1 MAGTVF
7 ILGAGASRSA
17 GAPLITNFLDSAF
30 DLCERV
36 GLGEGEKRD
45 FELVRV
51 GLNALQLAQ
60 SKARLDITNLETV
73 FDAFEMAA
81 LVGRLGDLE
90 SEQVAR
96 LPEAMRTLITVT
108 LEQRIRLPAAD
119 GGMYPCPVYQSFAE
133 MISQLRHETKLWP
146 GVITF
151 NYDVC
156 LDHAFYCVRVP
167 STYHLSESDQ
177 QDRVNLLKLHGS
189 LNWAHCPEC
198 RTVQERSLSDLLA
211 RLRLRPGGT
220 TWRLEVAAKT
230 VRSFECR
237 KCGKRGGQ
245 LMIVPPTWA
254 KARYQ
259 APLQPVWAAAA
270 AALRGAEN
278 IFVCG
283 YSLSETDTF
292 FRYLY
297 AVGSIGAATLR
308 RFWVFNPDRSLEGRF
323 REFLGQQ
330 AEGRFQFHGMDFE
343 NMVRHVAQEMAG
355 EV

>member
-17 GAPLITNFLDSAF
+17 GAPLISDFLDSAS
-30 DLCERV
+30 DLHRTRT
-36 GLGEGEKRD
+36 LGEAEKRA
-45 FELVRV
+45 FELVEAGR
-51 GLNALQLAQ
+51 NALQLAH
-60 SKARLDITNLETV
+60 SKARLDISNLEEV

-81 LVGRLGDLE
+81 LIGRLGGLE
-90 SEQVAR
+90 NEQVGR

-108 LEQRIRLPAAD
+108 LERLIRLPVAD
-119 GGMYPCPVYQSFAE
+119 GGMHPCRVYQSFAE
-133 MISQLRHETKLWP
+133 MISELRHERGPWP
-146 GVITF
+146 AVITF

-156 LDHAFYCVRVP
+156 LDHALHCVRVP
-167 STYHLSESDQ
+167 FTYRLAESDQ
-177 QDRVNLLKLHGS
+177 QDWVSLLKLHGS
-189 LNWAHCPEC
+189 LNWAHCPDC
-198 RTVQERSLSDLLA
+198 ATVQERSLSEHLA
-211 RLRLRPGGT
+211 RLRLRPGGAT
-220 TWRLEVAAKT
+220 TWRLAVATET
-230 VRSFECR
+230 VRSSKCG

-297 AVGSIGAATLR
+297 AVGSIGEATLR
-308 RFWVFNPDRSLEGRF
+308 RFWVFNPDASLEGRF

-330 AEGRFQFHGMDFE
+330 AEGRFQFLAMDFE
-343 NMVRHVAQEMAG
+343 NMVRHVQQELG
-355 EV
+355 Q